1 MGAAWI
7 LQFPLE
13 PTQALL
19 GQRRGI
25 VGLTSVDQLHKSACQ
40 QFGRTPV
47 CVRLERMPVPIRQ
60 SQAVV
65 KSLRQGA

>member
-1 MGAAWI
+1 MRAAWI

-19 GQRRGI
+19 GQRTGI

-40 QFGRTPV
+40 QFGRT
-47 CVRLERMPVPIRQ
+47 
-60 SQAVV
+60 AV
-65 KSLRQGA
+65 

>member
-1 MGAAWI
+1 MRAAWI

-19 GQRRGI
+19 GQRTGI

-47 CVRLERMPVPIRQ
+47 CVCF
-60 SQAVV
+60 
-65 KSLRQGA
+65 